1 MDKKRMEYIK
11 NLETLDFQIEN
22 QDNSSIYLVDK
33 LEEYIKQ
40 DDVSPYIII
49 ALDKAKLFDADAV
62 YFRFFDDNRPP
73 LAQIYLYD
81 NIQKQKNSEYYAEKH
96 REIWSSCEVA
106 VFFVIDK
113 TTIRIYDSRK
123 PVETN
128 NDGSISSKTI
138 DCIDF
143 LSDVNNAINKYR
155 AQNFNNGS
163 FWENQLS
170 GNNFLDSKIAS
181 ERLIN
186 GLRIVRNELR
196 KSKLSYALIDKL
208 LIICILI
215 KYLEE
220 TGIDKNGENYACAF
234 FKKATGYEKLES
246 IIFNNKLHCLL
257 TELTKHFNGGIF
269 HIDDNFKEE
278 LQKSDIS
285 ILSHFFEAG
294 YKNNLF
300 GWKEYSF
307 EHIPIELISNFY
319 EEFIPKIGTN
329 NKKDTGAV
337 YTPSF
342 VVNLLIDENLPLNN
356 LDENIKLMDPACGS
370 GIFLVAAYKRLVQ
383 RWRIK
388 NIAQNKLADTNPKIL
403 KGILSKNIFGV
414 DVNPNSINLSMF
426 SLQLALCSMLT
437 PKQIWTELQFIDL
450 KADGNLVQKD
460 FFEYLIQDNTRYDYD
475 LVIGNPPFNKRK
487 LNEKTYEYY
496 IELLNDKFPIKFKNP
511 KKEFALLFLEKAMH
525 LLEEKKGKLCLILP
539 SGSLLY
545 TDNSL
550 FFRKNLFSTY
560 NIKQII
566 DFTFLR
572 RVLFEATV
580 ASLAIF
586 VDCNQPTEFPIL
598 HITAKRTKQS
608 KERFYFEFDHYDFY
622 QVPKNLAVDKLNVWK
637 CNLLGGFRVCDI
649 IDNFNKI
656 EPNFKTWCASNEITI
671 SGTVFE
677 DDLFDGVEKKIVKEL
692 LLFEKEIFTPKNRL
706 DCWGIKKNITKG
718 MFPTEISAKDFKKR
732 TFDGIEF
739 KGTPEKIQSLKNYF
753 NEYSDLIAFYITAIS
768 GRQGIRSPYVFELVD
783 LKETPYFPNRD
794 NISES
799 DKIIIDDVIK
809 YTLEEFGQG
818 EKSPINTE
826 IASKEN
832 LIDFAHIYS
841 ENLNRYYS
849 SDGKQYKLINLMQGD
864 AYFVCELK
872 YTDEKVSKISFEKRE
887 DSLVDLLTEWNPSE
901 SAKIHKIIRYYDNE
915 NNIIRIIKPK
925 QLRFW
930 LKSKALRDA
939 DETFDD
945 ILTH

>member
-1 MDKKRMEYIK
+1 MDYKKYITNIQK
-11 NLETLDFQIEN
+11 LDFQIER
-22 QDNSSIYLVDK
+22 QKDSSVYLVDK
-33 LEEYIKQ
+33 LDKYIQ
-40 DDVSPYIII
+40 QGDISPYIII

-81 NIQKQKNSEYYAEKH
+81 NVQNPQMSEYYAEKH

-113 TTIRIYDSRK
+113 DTIRIFDSRK

-128 NDGSISSKTI
+128 KEGNIISKTI

-143 LSDVNNAINKYR
+143 LADANSIINKYR

-163 FWENQLS
+163 FWENQTS
-170 GNNFLDSKIAS
+170 GNNFLNSKIAS

-186 GLRIVRNELR
+186 GLRLVRNTLR
-196 KSKLSYALIDKL
+196 KSNLSLPLIDKL

-220 TGIDKNGENYACAF
+220 TGVDKNGENYARAF
-234 FKKATGYEKLES
+234 FKKATRYEKLEN
-246 IIFNNKLHCLL
+246 IIYHNKLHCLL
-257 TELTKHFNGGIF
+257 SALAGHFNGGIF
-269 HIDDNFKEE
+269 LVDDSFKKE
-278 LQKSDIS
+278 LQNSDIS
-285 ILSHFFEAG
+285 ILSQFFEAG

-319 EEFIPKIGTN
+319 EEFIPKTGKN
-329 NKKDTGAV
+329 NRKDTGAV

-342 VVNLLIDENLPLNN
+342 VVNLLIDENLPLSN
-356 LDENIKLMDPACGS
+356 LNENVKLMDPACGS
-370 GIFLVAAYKRLVQ
+370 GIFLVTAYKRLVQ

-388 NIAQNKLADTNPKIL
+388 NITQNKLADTNPKIL
-403 KGILSKNIFGV
+403 KEILSKNIFGV

-450 KADGNLVQKD
+450 QDDKNLIQRD
-460 FFEYLIQDNTRYDYD
+460 FFEFLMQDNIPRDYD
-475 LVIGNPPFNKRK
+475 LVIGNPPFNQRK
-487 LNEKTYEYY
+487 LNEKKYEYY
-496 IELLNDKFPIKFKNP
+496 IELLNSKFPIIFKNTQ
-511 KKEFALLFLEKAMH
+511 KEFALLFLEKAMH

-539 SGSLLY
+539 SGPLLY

-550 FFRKNLFSTY
+550 NFRKKLFSTY
-560 NIKQII
+560 NITQII

-586 VDCNQPTEFPIL
+586 VEYTQPTEYPIL

-622 QVPKNLAVDKLNVWK
+622 QIPRKLAVDKLNVWK
-637 CNLLGGFRVCDI
+637 CSLLGGFRVCDI
-649 IDNFNKI
+649 IDYLNKI
-656 EPNFKTWCASNEITI
+656 KPNFESWCASNEITV
-671 SGTVFE
+671 SGAVFK
-677 DDLFDGVEKKIVKEL
+677 DDLFDGIEKKTMVEL
-692 LLFEKEIFTPKNRL
+692 SLFEEDVSVPKKRL
-706 DCWGIKKNITKG
+706 DCWGVKKNITKG
-718 MFPTEISAKDFKKR
+718 MFPTEISAKDFKKTR
-732 TFDGIEF
+732 FDGIEF
-739 KGTPEKIQSLKNYF
+739 KGTSEKIQLLKKYF
-753 NEYSDLIAFYITAIS
+753 DEYSDLIAFYITAVS

-783 LKETPYFPNRD
+783 LKETPYFVNRD
-794 NISES
+794 SISES
-799 DKIIIDDVIK
+799 DKIIIDDIIR
-809 YTLEEFGQG
+809 YTLEEFGKG
-818 EKSPINTE
+818 EKSPINTKV
-826 IASKEN
+826 ASKDD
-832 LIDFAHIYS
+832 LMDFARIYS
-841 ENLNRYYS
+841 ENLNMYYS
-849 SDGKQYKLINLMQGD
+849 SAGKCYKLINLIQGD

-872 YTDEKVSKISFEKRE
+872 YTDEEILKISLEERE
-887 DSLVDLLTEWNPSE
+887 NSLVNLLSEWNPSG
-901 SAKIHKIIRYYDNE
+901 SAKIHKVIRYYDNE
-915 NNIIRIIKPK
+915 NDIIRIIKPK

-945 ILTH
+945 ILTR

>member
-1 MDKKRMEYIK
+1 MDNKEYIANIQK
-11 NLETLDFQIEN
+11 LDFQIEN
-22 QDNSSIYLVDK
+22 QEYSSIYLVDK
-33 LEEYIKQ
+33 LEEYIRQ
-40 DDVSPYIII
+40 ENISPYIII

-73 LAQIYLYD
+73 LAQVYLYD
-81 NIQKQKNSEYYAEKH
+81 NIQKQKNAEYYAEKH

-128 NDGSISSKTI
+128 NDGSISSNTI

-170 GNNFLDSKIAS
+170 GNHFLNSKIAS
-181 ERLIN
+181 ERLVN
-186 GLRIVRNELR
+186 GLRIVRKELR
-196 KSKLSYALIDKL
+196 KSNLSHALIDQL

-220 TGIDKNGENYACAF
+220 TGVDKSGENYARTF
-234 FKKATGYEKLES
+234 FQKATGYNKLEN
-246 IIFNNKLHCLL
+246 IIAQNKLHCLL
-257 TELTKHFNGGIF
+257 TELAKHFNGGIF
-269 HIDDNFKEE
+269 NIDDHFKNE
-278 LQKSDIS
+278 LEKSDIS
-285 ILSHFFEAG
+285 ILAQFFEAG

-319 EEFIPKIGTN
+319 EEFIPKTGVN

-356 LDENIKLMDPACGS
+356 LEENVKLIDPACGS
-370 GIFLVAAYKRLVQ
+370 GIFLVTAYKRLVQ

-388 NIAQNKLADTNPKIL
+388 NITHEELADTNPQIL
-403 KGILSKNIFGV
+403 KDILSKNIFGV

-437 PKQIWTELQFIDL
+437 PKQIWTELQFVDL
-450 KADGNLVQKD
+450 QNDGNLVQKD
-460 FFEYLIQDNTRYDYD
+460 FFEYLVHDNTHCDYD
-475 LVIGNPPFNKRK
+475 LVIGNPPFNQRK

-496 IELLNDKFPIKFKNP
+496 IELLHNKFPIKFKNP

-550 FFRKNLFSTY
+550 IFRKNLFSTY
-560 NIKQII
+560 NITQII

-580 ASLAIF
+580 ASLVIF
-586 VDCNQPTEFPIL
+586 VDCNQPTEAPIL

-649 IDNFNKI
+649 IDNLNRIK
-656 EPNFKTWCASNEITI
+656 PNFETWCGSNEITVL
-671 SGTVFE
+671 GKVLK
-677 DDLFDGVEKKIVKEL
+677 DDLFDGVEKKTIEVSLFDKEV
-692 LLFEKEIFTPKNRL
+692 IIPKKRL
-706 DCWGIKKNITKG
+706 DCWGIKKNITRG
-718 MFPTEISAKDFKKR
+718 IFPTEILAKDFTKKND
-732 TFDGIEF
+732 FDGIEF
-739 KGTPEKIQSLKNYF
+739 KGAPEKIQSLKNYF

-783 LKETPYFPNRD
+783 LKKTPYFPNRD
-794 NISES
+794 KISES
-799 DKIIIDDVIK
+799 DKVIIDDIIN

-818 EKSPINTE
+818 EKSAINKKN
-826 IASKEN
+826 ASKDD
-832 LIDFAHIYS
+832 LIDFARIYS

-849 SDGKQYKLINLMQGD
+849 SDGKQYKLINLIQGD

-872 YTDEKVSKISFEKRE
+872 YTDEKVSKIPFEKRAN
-887 DSLVDLLTEWNPSE
+887 SLVSLLTEWNPSE
-901 SAKIHKIIRYYDNE
+901 SAKNHKIIRYYDNE
-915 NNIIRIIKPK
+915 SDIIRIIKPK